1 MAKKNLTKK
10 EDGAKKAKGTP
21 NKLNIKDKKLKKKPK
36 AVAYCRISTRTNKDK
51 AGMKRQ
57 FFACKAIKETR
68 GYNLNNLLQPA
79 QDESKALTCCRIN
92 PPTNKDTAGMKR
104 QCSTCEAIAETRGYN
119 LVDSIDEV
127 ISGSL
132 PTDGREVFDDLL
144 KRAQDKNI
152 GHILIENSRALA
164 RDADLRAELRKKAR
178 AVGVTILCGDTAS
191 DDPRAIEVWDSC
203 SNDSS
208 SNCSNSSGSATS

>member
-10 EDGAKKAKGTP
+10 EVMNGAKKAKGTP

-36 AVAYCRISTRTNKDK
+36 ALAYCRISTRTNKDK

-57 FFACKAIKETR
+57 FSACRAIAQTR
-68 GYNLNNLLQPA
+68 GY
-79 QDESKALTCCRIN
+79 K
-92 PPTNKDTAGMKR
+92 
-104 QCSTCEAIAETRGYN
+104 

-132 PTDGREVFDDLL
+132 PTDGREVFNDLL
-144 KRAQDKNI
+144 KLAQDKNI

-178 AVGVTILCGDTAS
+178 AVGVTIICGDTAS
-191 DDPRAIEVWDSC
+191 DNPRAIEVWDSC
-203 SNDSS
+203 SNDS
-208 SNCSNSSGSATS
+208 NSNSSNSGGSATS